1 MSKLG
6 ANIAELQK
14 AEAVFAEVIPEM
26 EELKAQVNS
35 IMQEMEA
42 GWSGASSVAYLR
54 TMEQQVR
61 AMDTVIEL
69 VRDFKEYA
77 NAIGAAME
85 EADRAMDAMK
95 ANVTKLTRGG
105 GGKKV

>member
-1 MSKLG
+1 MRTEG
-6 ANIAELQK
+6 YY
-14 AEAVFAEVIPEM
+14 
-26 EELKAQVNS
+26 
-35 IMQEMEA
+35 
-42 GWSGASSVAYLR
+42 AYHG
-54 TMEQQVR
+54 
-61 AMDTVIEL
+61 DH
-69 VRDFKEYA
+69 FKEYA